1 VAKKKKTSI
10 YNRVL
15 KEFTKINNKLP
26 EDRKLSI
33 KDRRKIIKE
42 QILPGL
48 SGVPNYRIRVR
59 QIKSSIYREYER
71 IPPKEICDLNY
82 IDLSDFQYVEWHSLD
97 ETISELVP
105 DCVYIKVS
113 AGQYGST
120 RIFNTRNY
128 EYGRAGVRTIVEEIR
143 PDAERFPSGRFIF
156 TGIRKLRP
164 RKRNDGS
171 PENYYLD
178 FVLFT
183 VDRDGIEE
191 SFGDTEPIEYELPK
205 TREVRKTKTKV
216 RKIIDNR
223 IKALKSK
230 KDSKRRAKKTLERN
244 IKELGKKVNRVEKS
258 TKPSLNS
265 VVSKD
270 KQFEKISKLLDKY
283 LKDGKITQNQY
294 DTAVNKLLKQM
305 GII

>member
-1 VAKKKKTSI
+1 MAKKKISI

-26 EDRKLSI
+26 EERKLSI

-42 QILPGL
+42 QILPQFTD
-48 SGVPNYRIRVR
+48 VPNYRLRVK
-59 QIKSSIYREYER
+59 QIKTSIFREYDK

-105 DCVYIKVS
+105 DCVYVKVS
-113 AGQYGST
+113 AGQYGET

-143 PDAERFPSGRFIF
+143 PNAEMFPSGRFIF
-156 TGIRKLRP
+156 TGIKKLRP
-164 RKRNDGS
+164 RKRNNGN

-178 FVLFT
+178 FVLFV
-183 VDRDGIEE
+183 VDRDGYEE
-191 SFGDTEPIEYELPK
+191 AFGETEPVEFELPK
-205 TREVRKTKTKV
+205 TRQVGKTKTKV
-216 RKIIDNR
+216 RKIIDSR

-230 KDSKRRAKKTLERN
+230 KDSRRRAKKTLDKN
-244 IKELGKKVNRVEKS
+244 IKDLTKKVKKVEKS
-258 TKPSLNS
+258 TKPSTNS
-265 VVSKD
+265 ILSKE
-270 KQFEKISKLLDKY
+270 KQFEKTSKLLEKY
-283 LKDGKITQNQY
+283 YKEGKLTKIQY

-305 GII
+305 GYL

>member
-1 VAKKKKTSI
+1 MPKKKKISI

-33 KDRRKIIKE
+33 KDRRRIIKE
-42 QILPGL
+42 QILPNFT
-48 SGVPNYRIRVR
+48 GVPNYRIKVR
-59 QIKSSIYREYER
+59 DIKQNILVQYDR

-105 DCVYIKVS
+105 DCVYVKVS

-143 PDAERFPSGRFIF
+143 TDADRFPSGRFIF
-156 TGIRKLRP
+156 TGVKKLRP

-178 FVLFT
+178 FVLFV

-191 SFGDTEPIEYELPK
+191 AFGDAEPVEYELPK

-230 KDSKRRAKKTLERN
+230 KDSKRRAKKTIERN
-244 IKELGKKVNRVEKS
+244 IKDLSKKVKKVERS
-258 TKPSLNS
+258 SKPNMNAI
-265 VVSKD
+265 VSKD

-283 LKDGKITQNQY
+283 LKEGKITQNQY

-305 GII
+305 GLI

>member
-1 VAKKKKTSI
+1 VAKKKISI

-26 EDRKLSI
+26 EERKLSI

-42 QILPGL
+42 QILPQFTD
-48 SGVPNYRIRVR
+48 VPNYKLKVK
-59 QIKSSIYREYER
+59 QIKTSIFREYDK

-105 DCVYIKVS
+105 DCVYVKVS
-113 AGQYGST
+113 AGQYGET

-143 PDAERFPSGRFIF
+143 PDAEMFPSGRFIF
-156 TGIRKLRP
+156 TGIKKLRP
-164 RKRNDGS
+164 RKRNNGN

-183 VDRDGIEE
+183 VDRDGYEE
-191 SFGDTEPIEYELPK
+191 AFGETEPVEFELPK
-205 TREVRKTKTKV
+205 TRQVGKTKTKV
-216 RKIIDNR
+216 RKIIDSR

-230 KDSKRRAKKTLERN
+230 KDSRRRAKKTLDKN
-244 IKELGKKVNRVEKS
+244 IKDLTKKVKKVEKS
-258 TKPSLNS
+258 TKPSTNS
-265 VVSKD
+265 ILSKE
-270 KQFEKISKLLDKY
+270 KQFEKTSKLLEKY
-283 LKDGKITQNQY
+283 YKEGKLTKIQY

-305 GII
+305 GYL

>member
-1 VAKKKKTSI
+1 MAKKKISI

-26 EDRKLSI
+26 EERKLSI

-42 QILPGL
+42 QILPQFTD
-48 SGVPNYRIRVR
+48 VPNYKLKVK
-59 QIKSSIYREYER
+59 QIKTSIFREYDK

-105 DCVYIKVS
+105 DCVYVKVS
-113 AGQYGST
+113 AGQYGET

-143 PDAERFPSGRFIF
+143 PDAEMFPSGRFIF
-156 TGIRKLRP
+156 TGIKKLRP
-164 RKRNDGS
+164 RKRNNGN

-183 VDRDGIEE
+183 VDRDGYEE
-191 SFGDTEPIEYELPK
+191 AFGETEPVEFELPK
-205 TREVRKTKTKV
+205 TRQVGKTKTKV
-216 RKIIDNR
+216 RKIIDSR

-230 KDSKRRAKKTLERN
+230 KDSRRRAKKTLDKN
-244 IKELGKKVNRVEKS
+244 IKDLTKKVKKVEKS
-258 TKPSLNS
+258 TKPSTNS
-265 VVSKD
+265 ILSKE
-270 KQFEKISKLLDKY
+270 KQFEKTSKLLEKY
-283 LKDGKITQNQY
+283 YKEGKLTKIQY

-305 GII
+305 GYL

>member
-1 VAKKKKTSI
+1 VAKKKISI

-26 EDRKLSI
+26 EERKLSI

-42 QILPGL
+42 QILPQFTD
-48 SGVPNYRIRVR
+48 VPNYRLRVK
-59 QIKSSIYREYER
+59 QIKTSIFREYDK

-105 DCVYIKVS
+105 DCVYVKVS
-113 AGQYGST
+113 AGQYGET

-143 PDAERFPSGRFIF
+143 PNAEMFPSGRFIF
-156 TGIRKLRP
+156 TGIKKLRP
-164 RKRNDGS
+164 RKRNNGN

-178 FVLFT
+178 FVLFV
-183 VDRDGIEE
+183 VDRDGYEE
-191 SFGDTEPIEYELPK
+191 AFGETEPVEFELPK
-205 TREVRKTKTKV
+205 TRQVGKTKTKV
-216 RKIIDNR
+216 RKIIDSR

-230 KDSKRRAKKTLERN
+230 KDSRRRAKKTLDKN
-244 IKELGKKVNRVEKS
+244 IKDLTKKVKKVEKS
-258 TKPSLNS
+258 TKPSTNS
-265 VVSKD
+265 ILSKE
-270 KQFEKISKLLDKY
+270 KQFEKTSKLLEKY
-283 LKDGKITQNQY
+283 YKEGKLTKIQY

-305 GII
+305 GYL

>member
-1 VAKKKKTSI
+1 VPKKKISI

-42 QILPGL
+42 QILPNF
-48 SGVPNYRIRVR
+48 SGVPNYRIKVR
-59 QIKSSIYREYER
+59 DLNQNIFRQYDR

-113 AGQYGST
+113 AGQYGT
-120 RIFNTRNY
+120 TKIFNTRNY

-143 PDAERFPSGRFIF
+143 PDADRFPSGRFIF
-156 TGIRKLRP
+156 TGVRKLRP
-164 RKRNDGS
+164 RKRNNGT

-178 FVLFT
+178 FVLFV

-191 SFGDTEPIEYELPK
+191 SFGDTESVEFELPK

-244 IKELGKKVNRVEKS
+244 FKDLSKKAKRVDKS
-258 TKPSLNS
+258 TKPNINA
-265 VVSKD
+265 VVSKE
-270 KQFEKISKLLDKY
+270 KQFEKVSKLLDKY
-283 LKDGKITQNQY
+283 LKEGKLTQTQY
-294 DTAVNKLLKQM
+294 DVAVNKLLKQM
-305 GII
+305 GLI

>member
-1 VAKKKKTSI
+1 MAKKKISI

-15 KEFTKINNKLP
+15 KEFTKINDKLP
-26 EDRKLSI
+26 EERKLSI

-42 QILPGL
+42 QILPQFTD
-48 SGVPNYRIRVR
+48 VPNYKLKVK
-59 QIKSSIYREYER
+59 QIKTSIFREYDK

-105 DCVYIKVS
+105 DCVYVKVS
-113 AGQYGST
+113 AGQYGET

-143 PDAERFPSGRFIF
+143 PDAEMFPSGRFIF
-156 TGIRKLRP
+156 TGIKKLRP
-164 RKRNDGS
+164 RKRNNGN

-178 FVLFT
+178 FVLFV
-183 VDRDGIEE
+183 VDRDGNEE
-191 SFGDTEPIEYELPK
+191 AFGETESVEFELPK
-205 TREVRKTKTKV
+205 TRQVGKTKTKV

-230 KDSKRRAKKTLERN
+230 KDSKRRAKKTLEKN
-244 IKELGKKVNRVEKS
+244 IKDLSKKVKKVEKS
-258 TKPSLNS
+258 AKPSTNS
-265 VVSKD
+265 ILSKE
-270 KQFEKISKLLDKY
+270 KQFEKTSKLLEKY
-283 LKDGKITQNQY
+283 YKEGKLTKIQS

-305 GII
+305 GYL